1 MDAGDYGDPIAAN
14 AVAILAGNEMVM
26 IKNQKKDAMH
36 LFRISSI
43 FEILL
48 IVKCRQK
55 LLMVRHTSF
64 LVWLP
69 LRDWWG
75 S

>member
-36 LFRISSI
+36 LFRIFI
-43 FEILL
+43 F
-48 IVKCRQK
+48 
-55 LLMVRHTSF
+55 
-64 LVWLP
+64 
-69 LRDWWG
+69 
-75 S
+75 